1 MPAQK
6 LDLRRQKGIGNF
18 TSREMIAQPG
28 RAVRYGRQQ
37 ACACRESAQLV
48 EPIAQIQPE
57 SLKCISAIGHRS
69 GGSGAEVMATVHGT
83 A

>member
-6 LDLRRQKGIGNF
+6 LHLRRQKGIGNF

-37 ACACRESAQLV
+37 ACARRESAQLV

-57 SLKCISAIGHRS
+57 LLKCISATGDRS
-69 GGSGAEVMATVHGT
+69 GGSGPKVMATVHGT